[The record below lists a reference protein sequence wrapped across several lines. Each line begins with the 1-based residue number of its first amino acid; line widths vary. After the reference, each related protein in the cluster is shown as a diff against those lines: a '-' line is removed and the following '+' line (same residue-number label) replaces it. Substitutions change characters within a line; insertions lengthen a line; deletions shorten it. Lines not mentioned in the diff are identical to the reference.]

1 MSKKMN
7 KEEALNLL
15 RKNMSDE
22 NLLKHSYAV
31 GFAMAG
37 IYRYLKDNNMLSS
50 DSEILTEEDFEVVG
64 ILHDSDYEITKDNW
78 EKHTFLTLEWLKEL
92 GIEEDSFLYK
102 ALMSHNNK
110 ITHLRE
116 PETQLEWALECV
128 DELTGF
134 IVATAL
140 IRPEKD
146 LASLKLKSIK
156 KKWKQ
161 PAFAKGVI
169 REQTEQVNEKL
180 GIDFD
185 TFVTITLKAMQDNH
199 EELGL

>member
-1 MSKKMN
+1 MTKDQ
-7 KEEALNLL
+7 ALEILHSH
-15 RKNMSDE
+15 MSDE
-22 NLLKHSYAV
+22 NLRKHCYAV
-31 GFAMAG
+31 GFAMTG
-37 IYRYLKDNNMLSS
+37 IYDYLKSNDRLEDQSLSS
-50 DSEILTEEDFEVVG
+50 EDWEVIG
-64 ILHDSDYEITKDNW
+64 ILHDSDYEMTKDDW
-78 EKHTFLTLEWLKEL
+78 TKHTLLTLEWLKEA
-92 GIEEDSFLYK
+92 GVDESSKLYM
-102 ALMSHNNK
+102 AMQSHNNK
-110 ITHLRE
+110 ITKLRE
-116 PETQLEWALECV
+116 PRTQMEWALECV

-140 IRPEKD
+140 IRPQKD

-169 REQTEQVNEKL
+169 REQTEQVEDKL

-185 TFVTITLKAMQDNH
+185 TFVNITLKAMQDNH